1 MNNITADLIMQV
13 QTGELE
19 VDDLTPEQRHQVLA
33 GYKMAAMAFL
43 DDEDTRGLGE
53 TILQLLEN
61 YDDPFEAAILEA
73 ETRGST
79 YWELEVDS
87 FH

>member
-1 MNNITADLIMQV
+1 
-13 QTGELE
+13 
-19 VDDLTPEQRHQVLA
+19 
-33 GYKMAAMAFL
+33 MAATAFL
-43 DDEDTRGLGE
+43 DDEDTRELGE
-53 TILQLLEN
+53 VILQLLEG

-73 ETRGST
+73 ESRGST

>member
-1 MNNITADLIMQV
+1 MNNVMADLLMQV

-19 VDDLTPEQRHQVLA
+19 VDDLTAEQRHQVLA
-33 GYKMAAMAFL
+33 GYKMAATAFL
-43 DDEDTRGLGE
+43 DDEDTRELGE

-73 ETRGST
+73 ESRGST
-79 YWELEVDS
+79 YWELEVDR